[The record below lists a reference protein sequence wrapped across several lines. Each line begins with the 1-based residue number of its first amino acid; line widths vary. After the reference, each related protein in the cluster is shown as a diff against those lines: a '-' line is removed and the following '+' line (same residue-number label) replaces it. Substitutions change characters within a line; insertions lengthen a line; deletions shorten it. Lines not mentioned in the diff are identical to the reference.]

1 VNFTTNDPEAPV
13 FPAVPPDPLAVALV
27 SHCVVTDP
35 QFAPVVVM
43 FV

>member
-13 FPAVPPDPLAVALV
+13 FPALPPDPLDVALV
-27 SHCVVTDP
+27 SHCVMTDP
-35 QFAPVVVM
+35 QLAAVVDM